1 MRISKEGEL
10 RYANPASKIFLKTFD
25 MEVKKIAQKHWRYI
39 VEITL
44 SRKKNET
51 IELEVGQQ
59 FFSFTFSP
67 VVEQEYVNIYGYDIT
82 GRKRAENYLLDHN
95 NALESLASDN
105 ELQTVL
111 DKLCSKMEKYTDGLK
126 SSILLLDKSGKYL
139 HYGSAPNLPKSYIEA
154 TRKVYIGEN
163 QGSCGKSAYPKK
175 AVIADDISKDPGWAK
190 YKDIAISHELKAC
203 WSTGIILETFALYY
217 PIKNTHQSGAG
228 SD

>member
-10 RYANPASKIFLKTFD
+10 RYAKPASKILLKTFD
-25 MEVKKIAQKHWRYI
+25 MEVKKITQKHWRYI

-95 NALESLASDN
+95 NALESLASYN
-105 ELQTVL
+105 GLQTVL
-111 DKLCSKMEKYTDGLK
+111 DKLCCKMEKYTDGLK
-126 SSILLLDKSGKYL
+126 SSIFLLDKSGKYL
-139 HYGSAPNLPKSYIEA
+139 HYGSAPNLPKNYIEA

-163 QGSCGKSAYPKK
+163 QGSCGTA
-175 AVIADDISKDPGWAK
+175 A
-190 YKDIAISHELKAC
+190 
-203 WSTGIILETFALYY
+203 
-217 PIKNTHQSGAG
+217 
-228 SD
+228 